1 MAVFDCDFRVSI
13 RELLLVALWT
23 TALAATPLADGQSPL
38 QPETARLPVY
48 SRPHPTMSLD
58 PQPPISV
65 PRHRF
70 WDRTNLSLFVG
81 IAAMRALDYAST
93 RNMQRRGR
101 EEILLPDD
109 VVNNSVG
116 FAALEAAG
124 VATSVGLSYWMHRT
138 GHHRLERW
146 VSIVHIG
153 VTAFGD
159 IRNYSLES
167 RHSFTPP

>member
-1 MAVFDCDFRVSI
+1 MGFFGGDSRARI
-13 RELLLVALWT
+13 LHIALWT
-23 TALAATPLADGQSPL
+23 TLLAATPLAGAQSYP
-38 QPETARLPVY
+38 QPEIEGLPTHT
-48 SRPHPTMSLD
+48 RPYPLMSSD
-58 PQPPISV
+58 PQPPIGV
-65 PRHRF
+65 ARHRF
-70 WDRTNLSLFVG
+70 WDRTNLGLFGGV
-81 IAAMRALDYAST
+81 AAMRALDYAST

-109 VVNNSVG
+109 VVNNSAG

-124 VATSVGLSYWMHRT
+124 VATSVGLSFWMHQT

-146 VSIVHIG
+146 VSIVHIS

-167 RHSFTPP
+167 RH